1 MATVK
6 NNPDRALKGKLMIH
20 AVDCRL
26 LDKRRKRFKKI
37 IAGYEELRLKKQVVV
52 SAIPRV
58 WRMEV
63 NKTSGYNAIC
73 IMTQTK
79 SIY

>member
-6 NNPDRALKGKLMIH
+6 NNPDRASKGNLMIH

-37 IAGYEELRLKKQVVV
+37 KTGYEEWRSKKDMDN
-52 SAIPRV
+52 AIPKV
-58 WRMEV
+58 
-63 NKTSGYNAIC
+63 
-73 IMTQTK
+73 
-79 SIY
+79 